1 MEEIMTSD
9 DKFKYFYAFALLIIT
24 VLWGAFSVWI
34 VYKAATGLQAVDIL
48 GGAGATGLLGAMM
61 TWDALVVQHYF
72 RRAKPE

>member
-1 MEEIMTSD
+1 MSADE
-9 DKFKYFYAFALLIIT
+9 KFKYAYAFTLLIIT

-34 VYKAATGLQAVDIL
+34 VYKAATELLAVEIL
-48 GGAGATGLLGAMM
+48 GAAGATGLLGAMI